1 MRKLVL
7 LLLGILMLGGELL
20 AQSRTVTGKITDAS
34 GNPIANA
41 SVLVKGSTA
50 GTTTAEDGSFSL
62 ALPPNARTLVFS
74 AVGSQTQEISI
85 GNRGLF
91 NITLSTDDKDL
102 QEVVVVGYGAAVKR
116 KELTGS
122 IANVKGEAIA
132 NKPVQSFDQALG
144 GRAAGLQVV
153 IPSGVLNAPPVFRV
167 RGTNSISL
175 SSQPL
180 IVIDGIP
187 VYSGDASSTSAAGN
201 ALASINPN
209 DIESIDIAKDA
220 AATAIYGSRGANGVI
235 FVTTKKGKSGRPKVN
250 LDSWFGWSKVQR
262 LPELL
267 DAFQYTEY
275 KNQSLTNAG
284 TFSPTNQFALT
295 EGPDGQPINT
305 NWYDYVYRTGFSHN
319 NSLSFSGGNETTK
332 YYSSFSYTDQE
343 GIIQK
348 NDFKRMSALMNI
360 DHKINKAISVGTK
373 VQFSNE
379 KNLSA
384 VSSGSLGD
392 AFATA
397 GLGRVALVTAP
408 NVSPY
413 NNDGT
418 YNYSGA
424 LIGVMNNKLGQ
435 VGFNNPVI
443 QLDQNRGNS
452 EVNRILGNAYL
463 QIKPVNNVIF
473 KSQFN
478 VDYLYVDNEIY
489 YSPISGEGFASGGS
503 ATSIYN
509 QNKRWVLSNT
519 LQYDETFGDN
529 HTIGLLAGSE
539 QQKSNNKSYGLNR
552 IGANDPDFINIQ
564 GGWRT
569 PNASGLGIGES
580 YLLSYFGRLSYNFGK
595 KYFFSANARRDGA
608 SQLGVNNKWGT
619 FWGISAAWEISEEK
633 FFQNAGLDKIF
644 TSLKLRGSYGKVGN
658 IDGLGQFASL
668 STFGSG
674 LYGGNGTLV
683 YSQAGNPNLGWESI
697 KKTDIGF
704 TFGILNDRIT
714 GEFAYY
720 NNDVNDLILYVPAPP
735 SAGLP
740 SSIPTNVGKMY
751 NKGYEIGLNFVPVQ
765 KKDFTWTANFNITFN
780 KNEVKSLATGLNSI
794 LSATGGLESPSITI
808 PGESLG
814 MLFVT
819 RTAGVDPATGRRI
832 FINANGE
839 RVFFQHIVPAGSGGF
854 RYEYADGTAAPIVG
868 AQDAIAYR
876 NVIPK
881 FYGGFDNTFRYKN
894 FELNTLFTFQG
905 GNYIY
910 WGTYAGLRDQRFW
923 NNSTDVLRAWTKPG
937 DQTDM
942 PKSYFGDNVSNG
954 SSFPLD
960 INVFKG
966 DFIKLR
972 TLTLAYNL
980 PNQVTSRIKI
990 NNLRFYVAGNNLWI
1004 GTKYPGPDPEVSSN
1018 GTGNTNQGID
1028 RNTVGNQRGVTVGIN
1043 VGF

>member
-7 LLLGILMLGGELL
+7 LLLGILMLNSQLW
-20 AQSRTVTGKITDAS
+20 AQSRTVTGKITDAN
-34 GNPIANA
+34 GAPIANA
-41 SVLVKGSTA
+41 SVLVKGSTV
-50 GTTTAEDGSFSL
+50 GTTTTEDGSFSL
-62 ALPPNARTLVFS
+62 AIPATAKTLVIS
-74 AVGSQTQEISI
+74 AVGNQTQEISI

-91 NITLSTDDKDL
+91 NISLATEDKDL
-102 QEVVVVGYGAAVKR
+102 QEVVVVGYGTAIKR

-122 IANVKGEAIA
+122 IANVKGDAIA

-144 GRAAGLQVV
+144 GRAPGLQVV

-250 LDSWFGWSKVQR
+250 LDSWAGWSKVQR

-275 KNQSLTNAG
+275 KNQSLANAG
-284 TFSPTNQFALT
+284 LLSPTNRFDLT

-305 NWYDYVYRTGFSHN
+305 NWYDYVYRTGFSHS
-319 NSLSFSGGNETTK
+319 NSLSLSGGNENTK
-332 YYSSFSYTDQE
+332 YYSSFSYTEQE
-343 GIIQK
+343 GIIQR
-348 NDFKRMSALMNI
+348 NDFKRMSALMNV
-360 DHKINKAISVGTK
+360 DHKINKAISVGSK

-397 GLGRVALVTAP
+397 GLGRVPLVTAP

-443 QLDQNRGNS
+443 QLDQNRGNA
-452 EVNRILGNAYL
+452 EVNRLLGNAYV
-463 QIKPVNNVIF
+463 QIKPIKDVTF
-473 KSQFN
+473 RSQFN
-478 VDYLYVDNEIY
+478 IDYLYVDNEIY
-489 YSPISGEGFASGGS
+489 WSPISGEGFASGGS

-519 LQYDETFGDN
+519 LQYDKTFGEN
-529 HTIGLLAGSE
+529 HTIGLLAGNE

-580 YLLSYFGRLSYNFGK
+580 YLLSYFGRLNYNFGR

-608 SQLGVNNKWGT
+608 SQLGANNKWGT
-619 FWGISAAWEISEEK
+619 FWGVSAGWEISEEN
-633 FFQNAGLDKIF
+633 FFQNSGLDKVF

-668 STFGSG
+668 STFSSG

-697 KKTDIGF
+697 KKTDIGL
-704 TFGILNDRIT
+704 TFGLFNDRIT

-720 NNDVNDLILYVPAPP
+720 NNDVGDLILNVPTPP
-735 SAGLP
+735 SAGVP
-740 SSIPTNVGKMY
+740 SAIPTNVGIMY
-751 NKGYEIGLNFVPVQ
+751 NKGYEVSLNFVPVQ
-765 KKDFTWTANFNITFN
+765 KKDFTWTANFNVTFN
-780 KNEVKSLATGLNSI
+780 KNGVKSLATGLNSI
-794 LSATGGLESPSITI
+794 LSSTGGLESSSITI

-832 FINANGE
+832 FINKDGDL
-839 RVFFQHIVPAGSGGF
+839 VYFQHVVPAGSGGF
-854 RYEYADGTAAPIVG
+854 RFEYADGSAAPTVSS
-868 AQDAIAYR
+868 ADAIAYR
-876 NVIPK
+876 NVLPK

-937 DQTDM
+937 DNTDM

-980 PNQVTSRIKI
+980 PTQVTTKIKI
-990 NNLRFYVAGNNLWI
+990 QNMRFYVAGNNLWI

-1028 RNTVGNQRGVTVGIN
+1028 RNTVGNQRGVTVGLN

>member
-7 LLLGILMLGGELL
+7 LLLGILMLNSQLW
-20 AQSRTVTGKITDAS
+20 AQSRTVTGKITDAN
-34 GNPIANA
+34 GAPIANA
-41 SVLVKGSTA
+41 SVLVKGSTV
-50 GTTTAEDGSFSL
+50 GTTTTEDGSFSL
-62 ALPPNARTLVFS
+62 TIPATAKTLVIS
-74 AVGSQTQEISI
+74 AVGNQTQEISI

-91 NITLSTDDKDL
+91 NISLATEDKDL
-102 QEVVVVGYGAAVKR
+102 QEVVVVGYGTAIKR

-122 IANVKGEAIA
+122 IANVKGDAIA

-144 GRAAGLQVV
+144 GRAPGLQVV

-187 VYSGDASSTSAAGN
+187 VYTGDASSTSAAGN

-250 LDSWFGWSKVQR
+250 LDSWAGWSKVQR
-262 LPELL
+262 LPEVL

-275 KNQSLTNAG
+275 KNQSLANAG
-284 TFSPTNQFALT
+284 LLSPTNRFDLT

-305 NWYDYVYRTGFSHN
+305 NWYDYVYRTGFSHS
-319 NSLSFSGGNETTK
+319 NSLSLSGGNENTK
-332 YYSSFSYTDQE
+332 YYSSFSYTEQE

-348 NDFKRMSALMNI
+348 NDFKRMSALMNV
-360 DHKINKAISVGTK
+360 DHKINKAISVGSK
-373 VQFSNE
+373 IQFSNE
-379 KNLSA
+379 QNLSA

-397 GLGRVALVTAP
+397 GLGRVPLVTAP
-408 NVSPY
+408 NISPY

-443 QLDQNRGNS
+443 QLDQNRGNA
-452 EVNRILGNAYL
+452 EVNRLLGNAYV
-463 QIKPVNNVIF
+463 QIKPIKDVTF
-473 KSQFN
+473 RSQFN
-478 VDYLYVDNEIY
+478 IDYLYVDNEIY
-489 YSPISGEGFASGGS
+489 WSPISGEGFASGGS

-519 LQYDETFGDN
+519 LQYDKTFGEN
-529 HTIGLLAGSE
+529 HTIGLLAGNE

-580 YLLSYFGRLSYNFGK
+580 YLLSYFGRLNYNFGR
-595 KYFFSANARRDGA
+595 KYFFSANARTDGA
-608 SQLGVNNKWGT
+608 SQLGANNKWGT
-619 FWGISAAWEISEEK
+619 FWGVSAGWEISEEN
-633 FFQNAGLDKIF
+633 FFQNSGLDKVF

-668 STFGSG
+668 STFSSG

-697 KKTDIGF
+697 KKTDIGL
-704 TFGILNDRIT
+704 TFGLFNDRIT

-720 NNDVNDLILYVPAPP
+720 NNDVNDLILNVPTPP
-735 SAGLP
+735 SAGVP
-740 SSIPTNVGKMY
+740 SAIPTNVGVMY
-751 NKGYEIGLNFVPVQ
+751 NKGYEVSLNFVPVQ
-765 KKDFTWTANFNITFN
+765 KKDFTWTANFNVTFN
-780 KNEVKSLATGLNSI
+780 KNGVRSLATGLNSI
-794 LSATGGLESPSITI
+794 LSATGGLESSSITI

-832 FINANGE
+832 FINKDGDL
-839 RVFFQHIVPAGSGGF
+839 VYFQHVVPAGSGGF
-854 RYEYADGTAAPIVG
+854 RFEYADGSAAPTVSS
-868 AQDAIAYR
+868 ADAIAYR
-876 NVIPK
+876 NVLPK

-937 DQTDM
+937 DNTDM

-980 PNQVTSRIKI
+980 PTQVTTKIKI
-990 NNLRFYVAGNNLWI
+990 QNMRFYVAGNNLWI

-1028 RNTVGNQRGVTVGIN
+1028 RNTVGNQRGVTVGLN

>member
-7 LLLGILMLGGELL
+7 LLLGILMLNSQLW
-20 AQSRTVTGKITDAS
+20 AQSRTVTGKITDAN
-34 GNPIANA
+34 GAPIANA
-41 SVLVKGSTA
+41 SVLVKGSTV
-50 GTTTAEDGSFSL
+50 GTTTTEDGSFSL
-62 ALPPNARTLVFS
+62 TIPATAKTLVIS
-74 AVGSQTQEISI
+74 AVGNQTQEISI

-91 NITLSTDDKDL
+91 NISLATEDKDL
-102 QEVVVVGYGAAVKR
+102 QEVVVVGYGTAIKR

-122 IANVKGEAIA
+122 IANVKGDAIA

-144 GRAAGLQVV
+144 GRAPGLQVV

-250 LDSWFGWSKVQR
+250 LDSWAGWSKVQR
-262 LPELL
+262 LPEVL

-275 KNQSLTNAG
+275 KNQSLANAG
-284 TFSPTNQFALT
+284 LLSPTNRFDLT

-305 NWYDYVYRTGFSHN
+305 NWYDYVYRTGFSHS
-319 NSLSFSGGNETTK
+319 NSLSLSGGNENTK
-332 YYSSFSYTDQE
+332 YYSSFSYTEQE

-348 NDFKRMSALMNI
+348 NDFKRMSALMNV
-360 DHKINKAISVGTK
+360 DHKINKAISVGSK
-373 VQFSNE
+373 IQFSNE
-379 KNLSA
+379 QNLSA

-397 GLGRVALVTAP
+397 GLGRVPLVTAP

-443 QLDQNRGNS
+443 QLDQNRGNA
-452 EVNRILGNAYL
+452 EVNRLLGNAYV
-463 QIKPVNNVIF
+463 QIKPIKDVTF
-473 KSQFN
+473 RSQFN
-478 VDYLYVDNEIY
+478 IDYLYVDNEIY
-489 YSPISGEGFASGGS
+489 WSPISGEGFASGGS

-519 LQYDETFGDN
+519 LQYDKTFGEN
-529 HTIGLLAGSE
+529 HTIGLLAGNE

-569 PNASGLGIGES
+569 PNTSGLGIGES
-580 YLLSYFGRLSYNFGK
+580 YLLSYFGRLNYNFGR

-608 SQLGVNNKWGT
+608 SQLGANNKWGT
-619 FWGISAAWEISEEK
+619 FWGVSAGWEISEEN
-633 FFQNAGLDKIF
+633 FFQNSGLDKVF

-658 IDGLGQFASL
+658 IDGLGQYASL

-697 KKTDIGF
+697 VKTDIGL
-704 TFGILNDRIT
+704 TFGLFNDRIS

-720 NNDVNDLILYVPAPP
+720 HNDVNDLILNVPAPP

-751 NKGYEIGLNFVPVQ
+751 NKGYEVSLNFVPVQ
-765 KKDFTWTANFNITFN
+765 KKDFTWTANFNVTFN
-780 KNEVKSLATGLNSI
+780 KNEVQSLATGLNSI

-832 FINANGE
+832 FINKDGDL
-839 RVFFQHIVPAGSGGF
+839 VYFQHVVPAGSGGF
-854 RYEYADGTAAPIVG
+854 RFEYADGSAAPTVSS
-868 AQDAIAYR
+868 ADAIAYR
-876 NVIPK
+876 NVLPK

-923 NNSTDVLRAWTKPG
+923 NNSTDVLRAWTKAG
-937 DQTDM
+937 DNTDM

-980 PNQVTSRIKI
+980 PTQVTTKIKI
-990 NNLRFYVAGNNLWI
+990 QNMRFYVAGNNLWI

-1028 RNTVGNQRGVTVGIN
+1028 RNTVGNQRGVTVGLN

>member
-1 MRKLVL
+1 MRKFVL
-7 LLLGILMLGGELL
+7 LLLGIIMLNSQLL
-20 AQSRTVTGKITDAS
+20 AQSRTVTGKVTDAS
-34 GNPIANA
+34 GNAVANA
-41 SVLVKGSTA
+41 SVLVKGTSV
-50 GTTTAEDGSFSL
+50 GTTTGEDGTFSL
-62 ALPPNARTLVFS
+62 TLPPNAKVLVFS
-74 AVGSQTQEISI
+74 AIGSQSQEITI

-91 NITLSTDDKDL
+91 NISLSTEDRDL
-102 QEVVVVGYGAAVKR
+102 QEVVVVGYGTAIKR
-116 KELTGS
+116 KEVTGN
-122 IANVKGEAIA
+122 IANVKGDAVA
-132 NKPVQSFDQALG
+132 NRPVQSFDQALG
-144 GRAAGLQVV
+144 GRAPGLQVV

-201 ALASINPN
+201 ALASLNPN

-220 AATAIYGSRGANGVI
+220 AASAIYGSRAANGVI

-250 LDSWFGWSKVQR
+250 LDSWVGWSKVQR

-284 TFSPTNQFALT
+284 LFSATNQFALT

-319 NSLSFSGGNETTK
+319 NSLSMSGGNESTK
-332 YYSSFSYTDQE
+332 YYTSIAYTEQE
-343 GIIQK
+343 GIIQR
-348 NDFKRMSALMNI
+348 NDFKRMSALMNV
-360 DHKINKAISVGTK
+360 DHKVNKAISVGTK
-373 VQFSNE
+373 IQFSNE

-397 GLGRVALVTAP
+397 GLGRVPLITAP

-424 LIGVMNNKLGQ
+424 LIGVMNNKVGQ

-452 EVNRILGNAYL
+452 EVNRLLGNAYV
-463 QIKPVNNVIF
+463 QIKPVKGVTF
-473 KSQFN
+473 RSQYN
-478 VDYLYVDNEIY
+478 IDYLYVDNETY
-489 YSPISGEGFASGGS
+489 WSPISGEGFSNGGS
-503 ATSIYN
+503 ATSVYN
-509 QNKRWVLSNT
+509 QNKRWVWSNT
-519 LQYDETFGDN
+519 LQYDQTVGEN
-529 HTIGLLAGSE
+529 HNFSALVGTE
-539 QQKSNNKSYGLNR
+539 QQKSDNKSYGLNR

-580 YLLSYFGRLSYNFGK
+580 YLLSYFGRLTYNFAN
-595 KYFFSANARRDGA
+595 KYYLAANLRRDGA
-608 SQLGVNNKWGT
+608 SQLGQNNKWGN
-619 FWGISAAWEISEEK
+619 FWGVSAGWDVNNEK
-633 FFQNAGLDKIF
+633 FFEDAGLNKIF
-644 TSLKLRGSYGKVGN
+644 SSLRIRGSYGKVGN
-658 IDGLGQFASL
+658 IDGLGQYASL

-683 YSQAGNPNLGWESI
+683 FNQAGNPNLGWESST
-697 KKTDIGF
+697 KTDIGIN
-704 TFGILNDRIT
+704 FGLLNDRIT
-714 GEFAYY
+714 GEVTYY
-720 NNDVNDLILYVPAPP
+720 KNDVDGLILNVPTPP

-740 SSIPTNVGKMY
+740 SNIPTNVGTMY
-751 NKGYEIGLNFVPVQ
+751 NKGVEIALNFVPVQ

-780 KNEVKSLATGLNSI
+780 KNEVTSLAPGLTNI
-794 LSATGGLESPSITI
+794 IAATGGLESPSITVV
-808 PGESLG
+808 GESLG

-832 FINANGE
+832 FINKDGD
-839 RVFFQHIVPAGSGGF
+839 RVLFQHVIPAGTTGF
-854 RYEYADGTAAPIVG
+854 RFEYEDGTAAPTISS
-868 AQDAIAYR
+868 ADAVVYK
-876 NVIPK
+876 NTLPK
-881 FYGGFDNTFRYKN
+881 FFGGFDNTFRYKN

-905 GNYIY
+905 GNYVY

-923 NNSTDVLRAWTKPG
+923 NNSTDVLRAWTKSG
-937 DQTDM
+937 DVTDM

-954 SSFPLD
+954 SAFPLD

-980 PNQVTSRIKI
+980 PMAVTSRVKI

-1004 GTKYPGPDPEVSSN
+1004 GTQYPGPDPEVSSN
-1018 GTGNTNQGID
+1018 GTGNINQGID
-1028 RNTVGNQRGVTVGIN
+1028 RNTVGNQRGVIVGMN